1 MEDVSDME
9 DVEEE
14 NGILEEE
21 KSDEESGSEAE
32 SDEEDEEEEGEV
44 DEEFRNAVKSA
55 LGDAV
60 DKSDSEDEVSWMI
73 GFYSLERL

>member
-1 MEDVSDME
+1 ME

-14 NGILEEE
+14 NGILEEEE

-32 SDEEDEEEEGEV
+32 SDEEEEEEEGEV

-60 DKSDSEDEVSWMI
+60 DKSDSEDEVSRTI